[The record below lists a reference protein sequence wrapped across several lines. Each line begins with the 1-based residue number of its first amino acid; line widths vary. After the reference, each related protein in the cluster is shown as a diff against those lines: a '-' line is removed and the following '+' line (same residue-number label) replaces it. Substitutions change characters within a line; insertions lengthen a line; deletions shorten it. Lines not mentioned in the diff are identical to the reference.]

1 LENPPLWVWGII
13 VGAIIASKFI
23 YRWQA
28 TKYFAKEDEED
39 RRRKSDDDK
48 TKDLRNN
55 NNDFYDN
62 INKSDDITN
71 IRSAHK
77 YSPRHYYKDYFAIKK
92 KNKK

>member
-28 TKYFAKEDEED
+28 TKYFAKEDEE
-39 RRRKSDDDK
+39 RRRKSDDK
-48 TKDLRNN
+48 TKDLRN

-62 INKSDDITN
+62 INKSDNITN
-71 IRSAHK
+71 IRSPHK
-77 YSPRHYYKDYFAIKK
+77 YSPRRYYKDYFAIKK